1 LGSNAFFIFP
11 FPFKK
16 HFTMRILL
24 LFLIFSTTTHIFAQT
39 IAFGSCHK
47 VKDPNSDLILT
58 SIADQRPD
66 AFIWLGDMVYGK
78 DGDPEHLSKRF
89 DQLKSKSSYQ
99 NLLQS
104 TSVYGTWDDHDY
116 GLNNAG
122 RDYQHK
128 DRSRADLFAFLNV
141 PKSSPAYQRNG
152 AYQSYDLSPKI
163 KLILLDNRYFKSEYA
178 PKPYND
184 PYPPDYEGTILGE
197 QQWNW
202 LENLLKNSTAD
213 VHLIASGIQ
222 VLSPNHRFEKW
233 LNYPNE
239 YQRLIGLLQT
249 YTVKNPIVL
258 SGDRHMSELSQKDIG
273 YTVLYDATASGMTEA
288 LTNNLSESNPYRI
301 GQAIGVNNYGTIALD
316 WENRSLGFSFH
327 DVHGETL
334 FAYSVTLKN

>member
-1 LGSNAFFIFP
+1 
-11 FPFKK
+11 
-16 HFTMRILL
+16 MVRILL
-24 LFLIFSTTTHIFAQT
+24 LFLIFSTTTLVSAQT

-47 VKDPNSDLILT
+47 VNNRNSDLVLT
-58 SIADQRPD
+58 SIANQSPD

-99 NLLQS
+99 NLLES
-104 TSVYGTWDDHDY
+104 TEVYGTWDDHDY

-122 RDYQHK
+122 RDYKHK
-128 DRSRADLFAFLNV
+128 ERSRADLFAFLNV
-141 PKSSPAYQRNG
+141 PKNNHAYQRNG

-197 QQWNW
+197 KQWDW
-202 LENLLKNSTAD
+202 LENLLKSSTAD
-213 VHLIASGIQ
+213 VHIIASGIQ

-233 LNYPNE
+233 QNYPNE
-239 YQRLIGLLQT
+239 YKRLIALLQT
-249 YTVKNPIVL
+249 HTVKNPIVL

-273 YTVLYDATASGMTEA
+273 YTILYDATASGMTEA

-301 GQAIGVNNYGTIALD
+301 GQAIGVNNYGVIALD
-316 WENRSLGFSFH
+316 WENRSLEFSFH
-327 DVHGETL
+327 DVYGKTL
-334 FAYSVTLKN
+334 FAYSVSLKN

>member
-1 LGSNAFFIFP
+1 
-11 FPFKK
+11 
-16 HFTMRILL
+16 MRILL
-24 LFLIFSTTTHIFAQT
+24 LLLIFNTTAQISAQT

-47 VKDPNSDLILT
+47 VNDPNSDLILA
-58 SIADQRPD
+58 SITDQNPD
-66 AFIWLGDMVYGK
+66 AFIWLGDIVYGK
-78 DGDPEHLSKRF
+78 DGNPKHLSKRF
-89 DQLKSKSSYQ
+89 QKLKSKSSYQ
-99 NLLQS
+99 NLLKS
-104 TSVYGTWDDHDY
+104 TAVYGIWDDHDY

-128 DRSRADLFAFLNV
+128 ERSRADLFAFLNI
-141 PKSSPAYQRNG
+141 PENNPAYQRNG
-152 AYQSYDLSPKI
+152 AYQSYDLTQKI

-184 PYPPDYEGTILGE
+184 PYPPDYEGTILGK
-197 QQWNW
+197 QQWEW

-213 VHLIASGIQ
+213 IHIIASGIQ

-233 LNYPNE
+233 QNYPEE
-239 YQRLIGLLQT
+239 YNRLISLLQT
-249 YTVKNPIVL
+249 YSIKNPIVI

-301 GQAIGVNNYGTIALD
+301 GQAIGVNNFGVLSIN
-316 WENRSLGFSFH
+316 WENRSVGFSFH
-327 DVHGETL
+327 DVYGETL

>member
-1 LGSNAFFIFP
+1 
-11 FPFKK
+11 
-16 HFTMRILL
+16 MRILL
-24 LFLIFSTTTHIFAQT
+24 LFLIFSTTTHISAQT

-47 VKDPNSDLILT
+47 VNDPNSDLILT
-58 SIADQRPD
+58 SIADQKPD

-104 TSVYGTWDDHDY
+104 TTVYGTWDDHDY

-141 PKSSPAYQRNG
+141 PKDSPAYQRNG

-249 YTVKNPIVL
+249 YKVKNPIVL

-273 YTVLYDATASGMTEA
+273 YTNLYDITSSGMTEA
-288 LTNNLSESNPYRI
+288 LSKNLLESNPYRLSK
-301 GQAIGVNNYGTIALD
+301 ALGVNNYALLSID
-316 WENRSLGFSFH
+316 WKNKKLKISFH
-327 DVHGETL
+327 NVYGDLLTDL
-334 FAYSVTLKN
+334 PLISLQN

>member
-1 LGSNAFFIFP
+1 
-11 FPFKK
+11 
-16 HFTMRILL
+16 MRILL
-24 LFLIFSTTTHIFAQT
+24 LFLIFSTTAHISAQT

-47 VKDPNSDLILT
+47 VNDPNSNLILT

-78 DGDPEHLSKRF
+78 DGNPEHLSKRF

-104 TSVYGTWDDHDY
+104 TTVYGTWDDHDY

-122 RDYQHK
+122 RDYKHK

-141 PKSSPAYQRNG
+141 PKDSPAYQRNG

-197 QQWNW
+197 QQWDW
-202 LENLLKNSTAD
+202 LENLLKSSTAD
-213 VHLIASGIQ
+213 VHIIASGIQ

-233 LNYPNE
+233 QN
-239 YQRLIGLLQT
+239 
-249 YTVKNPIVL
+249 
-258 SGDRHMSELSQKDIG
+258 
-273 YTVLYDATASGMTEA
+273 
-288 LTNNLSESNPYRI
+288 
-301 GQAIGVNNYGTIALD
+301 
-316 WENRSLGFSFH
+316 
-327 DVHGETL
+327 
-334 FAYSVTLKN
+334 

>member
-1 LGSNAFFIFP
+1 
-11 FPFKK
+11 
-16 HFTMRILL
+16 MRILL
-24 LFLIFSTTTHIFAQT
+24 LFLIFSTAPHISAQT

-47 VKDPNSDLILT
+47 VNDPNSDLILR
-58 SIADQRPD
+58 SIANQSPH
-66 AFIWLGDMVYGK
+66 AFIWLGDIVYGK
-78 DGDPEHLSKRF
+78 DGNPKHLSKRF

-104 TSVYGTWDDHDY
+104 TTVYGTWDDHDY

-141 PKSSPAYQRNG
+141 SKDSQAYQRNG

-184 PYPPDYEGTILGE
+184 PYPPDYEGIILGE
-197 QQWNW
+197 QQWDW
-202 LENLLKNSTAD
+202 LENLFKSSTAD

-222 VLSPNHRFEKW
+222 VLSPDHRFEKW
-233 LNYPNE
+233 QNYPEE
-239 YQRLIGLLQT
+239 YKRLIGLLQT
-249 YTVKNPIVL
+249 HAVKNPIVL

-273 YTVLYDATASGMTEA
+273 YTVLYDVTASGMTEA

-301 GQAIGVNNYGTIALD
+301 GQAIGVNNYGMIALD
-316 WENRSLGFSFH
+316 WENRSCEFSFH
-327 DVHGETL
+327 DIQGETL
-334 FAYSVTLKN
+334 FAYSIALKN